1 MGRSAVFLDRDGV
14 INEEVQYLCHPDQ
27 LRLIPGA
34 AMAIRRLN
42 LAHIP
47 VIVVTNQAGVARG
60 YFTEEAV
67 GQIHAA
73 LAELIGREGAR
84 IDRFY
89 YCPHHPTEGMAPY
102 RVDCQC
108 RKPRPGFLYRAA
120 KEVDIDLGQS
130 VIIGDKISDLE
141 AGWRAGCTTVL
152 VLTGY
157 GQETYKQLVVQPFQP
172 DHVCADLT
180 HAVDWFL
187 AKERSTIQFSW

>member
-27 LRLIPGA
+27 LQLIPGA
-34 AMAIRRLN
+34 ATAIRCLN

-47 VIVVTNQAGVARG
+47 VVVVTNQAGVARG

-102 RVDCQC
+102 RVHCQC
-108 RKPRPGFLYRAA
+108 RKPRPGLLHGAA
-120 KEVDIDLGQS
+120 KELDIDLGQS
-130 VIIGDKISDLE
+130 VMIGDKISDLE
-141 AGWRAGCTTVL
+141 AGWRVGCATVL

-157 GQETYKQLVVQPFQP
+157 GHETYEQLVAQPFQP
-172 DHVCADLT
+172 GHVCADLA

-187 AKERSTIQFSW
+187 TKEG